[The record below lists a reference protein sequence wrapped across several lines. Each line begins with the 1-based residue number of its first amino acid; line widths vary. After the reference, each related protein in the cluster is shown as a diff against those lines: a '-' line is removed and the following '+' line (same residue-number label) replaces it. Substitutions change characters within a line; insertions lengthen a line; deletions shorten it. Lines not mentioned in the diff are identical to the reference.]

1 MDNRYIKYKVINE
14 MNCSED
20 IYDNYKEAYRNALN
34 VEGIL
39 IGIKEDSEEEL
50 IKDFSCF

>member
-14 MNCSED
+14 MNCSEV
-20 IYDNYKEAYRNALN
+20 IYDNYKDAYRNSLN
-34 VEGIL
+34 VEGVL
-39 IGIKEDSEEEL
+39 IGIKDNFEEEL